1 MAFGFTSSFGRAF
14 SAGERPVAITSA
26 KQLPNLEVWYNAPD
40 AASIS
45 IQSGGVGAWA
55 NTGNSTSHDWNSSGG
70 NRPTY
75 VSNIKNG
82 LPAVNFAGNQFLT
95 INPVAYLNGLA
106 GTTLALVFKS
116 SSTATGIRY
125 ATATD
130 QTGFTWGQNGT
141 TSWIGGFAGATYT
154 VNTVPVDTNWH
165 HVVITFD
172 GTQTGNANK
181 IKVRLD
187 AIDNVLTFTGTA
199 GTATTNNGY
208 FYGGGKGTNATN
220 ATSTWIG
227 DIGEVLIW
235 TRALTISEVLAV
247 EQYFTNKWAI

>member
-14 SAGERPVAITSA
+14 GAGERPVSITSA
-26 KQLPNLEVWYNAPD
+26 SQLPNLEVWYNAAN
-40 AASIS
+40 AASVS
-45 IQSGGVGAWA
+45 LNQGNVGAWA
-55 NTGNSTSHDWNSSGG
+55 STGTVSTHPLNSTGS
-70 NRPTY
+70 NRPSYATAA
-75 VSNIKNG
+75 KNG
-82 LPAVNFAGNQFLT
+82 LDVVRFAGDQFLT

-106 GTTLALVFKS
+106 GTTMALVFKS
-116 SSTATGIRY
+116 SSTASGARY

-154 VNTVPVDTNWH
+154 VNSVPTDTIWH

-172 GTQTGNANK
+172 GTQATNATK

-199 GTATTNNGY
+199 GTATSNNGY
-208 FYGGGKGTNATN
+208 FYAGGKGTNATN
-220 ATSTWIG
+220 AINTWIG
-227 DIGEVLIW
+227 DIGEILIW
-235 TRALTISEVLAV
+235 TRALTTSEVLSV
-247 EQYFTNKWAI
+247 EQYLTNKWAI